1 MKEILTKLNALFEFA
16 SEGEIDPLKTFT
28 ELHTIEA
35 YIKSIKAECLELALI
50 ERRKYAEKSVSL
62 YGYSIEMSRGGRY
75 EYKHIQ
81 AWTDANEK
89 LKFIEKNAQMA
100 YQAGKNQLISED
112 GEINEPAHYNE
123 NKESLR
129 LKKIK

>member
-1 MKEILTKLNALFEFA
+1 MKKILNNLNTLFSLAL
-16 SEGEIDPLKTFT
+16 EGEIDPLKTYT
-28 ELHTIEA
+28 ELHSIELCL
-35 YIKSIKAECLELALI
+35 KSIKEECLELALI
-50 ERRKYAEKSVSL
+50 ERRKYAEKSVNL
-62 YGYSIEMSRGGRY
+62 GGYSIELSKGGRY

-81 AWTDANEK
+81 AWVDANEK
-89 LKFIEKNAQMA
+89 LKSIEKNAQMA

-112 GEINEPAHYNE
+112 GEINEPAYYNE